1 MMLTNYEYRIL
12 NQDDRAALMRE
23 RLHQLEASHF
33 KLTIELRLAG
43 VTADDAGEVGASARV
58 QLAAMEV
65 QAVALQEWIGNVE
78 LADA

>member
-1 MMLTNYEYRIL
+1 MLSNYRYCMLTA
-12 NQDDRAALMRE
+12 DDQAALMRE

-43 VTADDAGEVGASARV
+43 VVGDADNEVGAGAKV

-65 QAVALQEWIGNVE
+65 QATALQEWLGMKE
-78 LADA
+78 PADA